1 MRIHAYIYKHK
12 KWLQKRKRKTRC
24 TVDTAY
30 RLRSKSY
37 SGPSRSHAPVAWMVQ
52 SGNYIMEELP
62 DGSEVIRNTDLV
74 VTVPRDCVRW
84 ITKPPDAMAM
94 VMTSMDP
101 GRARAL
107 AELRAEC
114 CRLSELE

>member
-1 MRIHAYIYKHK
+1 
-12 KWLQKRKRKTRC
+12 
-24 TVDTAY
+24 
-30 RLRSKSY
+30 
-37 SGPSRSHAPVAWMVQ
+37 MVQ